1 MESRFS
7 IPSLFLILFSTFV
20 YGNNTEPVITLNG
33 PNPQYVDSGG
43 VYEEL
48 GAVAYDNEDG
58 SLTDQIVISGSVN
71 TNYPGNYTIQY
82 VVTDSDGNSTVMN
95 RTVIVENISSILIS
109 KTSTITQND
118 SNSTVDIGDQIN
130 YTIVVTNDGNTVLT
144 GINITDTLTTIGGT
158 SLSLDA
164 VPVFVSSTD
173 ANTTFTSDPNTSVPT
188 LQIGES
194 VTYTATF
201 TVNQAAIDA
210 GGVKNTVIVTATAD
224 DADNTSVADTT
235 DSPVITTITQSPAI
249 EVTMVGVVDHV
260 TGTDSETTT
269 GDTIVYTITIE
280 NTGNVTITDIDITDT
295 MTDGAGQSLTR
306 TSPSTFSTYTLAP
319 GATEEIQA
327 TYTIEHSTADTG
339 SISNTVN
346 VVGTAPDGTE
356 VSDDIDAPV
365 VVLTDLSPSIEVIN
379 SAIIYDGYDDGYN
392 GLGDTIEFSISIENT
407 GNVTLSD
414 VYITDNLTALNG
426 DSLILTSG
434 PTFVSNGYGST
445 EGTLQPGETSTYV
458 ATYVISQQAVDAG
471 GVSFTAIATAST
483 TNGFED
489 VMTVSNSTNIETYT
503 NSSLAVTKE
512 VAQIIDNGDG
522 FNGSGDIIDYTIT
535 ITNTGN
541 LTLNNVTIQDSLYDG
556 YGNFISE
563 LTPFFVGSNKAG
575 SQQGV
580 LQVGETSSY
589 SAQYTIDQAASDSEL
604 VRNTVTVTA
613 NDPSGNE
620 ILVSDFVEITVAS
633 FSIEVLKTWELSSDL
648 DNDGIV
654 DDGDTI
660 RFIVSVKNTG
670 NVEVTGITLED
681 TFSDGAGNLVSF
693 DNGTTT
699 DPRPLNFTGADQA
712 SSEGVLLVGETA
724 TYEAFYTVT
733 TPVYNT
739 GFVSNSVTA
748 IGYASQGVEI
758 ADVSDDGDDTDG
770 NTENDPTVTT
780 FTSQPI
786 DNENILLNGNV
797 YITKSN
803 GLIIKSGDDCY
814 RIKVNNGNV
823 VAELVN
829 CEQ

>member
-1 MESRFS
+1 MMSRFS
-7 IPSLFLILFSTFV
+7 IPSLFLILCSTFI
-20 YGNNTEPVITLNG
+20 YGINSEPVITLNG
-33 PNPQYVDSGG
+33 PNPQYVDYGG

-48 GAVAYDNEDG
+48 GAVAYDDEDG

-82 VVTDSDGNSTVMN
+82 VVTDSDGNSTVIN

-130 YTIVVTNDGNTVLT
+130 YTIVVTNDGNTALT
-144 GINITDTLTTIGGT
+144 GINITDTLTAIGGT

-164 VPVFVSSTD
+164 APVFVSSTD
-173 ANTTFTSDPNTSVPT
+173 ANTTFTNDTSTSVPT

-210 GGVKNTVIVTATAD
+210 AGVSNTASVVGYDPDGVAVSASID
-224 DADNTSVADTT
+224 D
-235 DSPVITTITQSPAI
+235 PVVTTITQTPAI

-319 GATEEIQA
+319 GVTEDIQA

-339 SISNTVN
+339 SISNTVS
-346 VVGTAPDGTE
+346 VDGTTPDGTMI
-356 VSDDIDAPV
+356 SDDIDAPV
-365 VVLTDLSPSIEVIN
+365 VVLTDLSPSIEVTN
-379 SAIIYDGYDDGYN
+379 AAIIYDGYDDGYN
-392 GLGDTIEFSISIENT
+392 GIGDIIEYTIAVENT

-426 DSLILTSG
+426 DLLTLTTG
-434 PTFVSNGYGST
+434 PTFISNSYSST
-445 EGTLQPGETSTYV
+445 EGTLQLGET
-458 ATYVISQQAVDAG
+458 ATYFATYEISQQAVDAG

-483 TNGFED
+483 PNNFEN
-489 VMTVSNSTNIETYT
+489 VVTVSNSTTIVT
-503 NSSLAVTKE
+503 NSNPSLAVTKE
-512 VAQIIDNGDG
+512 VEHIVDDGDG
-522 FNGSGDIIDYTIT
+522 FNGSGDIIVYTIKVE
-535 ITNTGN
+535 NNG
-541 LTLNNVTIQDSLYDG
+541 NVTIANISLTDTLTDAS
-556 YGNFISE
+556 GNKTDLSAAMI
-563 LTPFFVGSNKAG
+563 LTDVNGLPQTSLTALSVGDTATYN
-575 SQQGV
+575 
-580 LQVGETSSY
+580 L
-589 SAQYTIDQAASDSEL
+589 QYTIDQSAADTGSIS
-604 VRNTVTVTA
+604 NTVSVVGTA
-613 NDPSGNE
+613 PDGTE
-620 ILVSDFVEITVAS
+620 VSDELATPVVVLTNSYLAIDFTKYATITDTNGDGS
-633 FSIEVLKTWELSSDL
+633 
-648 DNDGIV
+648 DGI
-654 DDGDTI
+654 GDLITYDL
-660 RFIVSVKNTG
+660 VATNTG
-670 NVEVTGITLED
+670 NVELSGVMIVD
-681 TFSDGAGNLVSF
+681 VFSDLAGNSLTLTSGPFFIGASLGSEEGSLQIGEQATYRATFIINSQAMNAGGVS
-693 DNGTTT
+693 N
-699 DPRPLNFTGADQA
+699 
-712 SSEGVLLVGETA
+712 TA
-724 TYEAFYTVT
+724 TAYAISPSGVTV
-733 TPVYNT
+733 
-739 GFVSNSVTA
+739 SD
-748 IGYASQGVEI
+748 I
-758 ADVSDDGDDTDG
+758 SDDGDDTDG

-803 GLIIKSGDDCY
+803 GLIITSGDDCY

-823 VAELVN
+823 VAEPVN